1 MVEIEFDYNQQIT
14 VIQAELDE
22 LFQVVINKYLQ
33 KSLLDSK
40 SIYFLAN
47 GEQMNPQQTLGN
59 QMNKINKQNKKMK
72 VLVQTFE
79 GGNNNVKVFSQ
90 IEQII
95 CPICHEP
102 CRIKI
107 ENYQIK
113 LSECINNHSK
123 IMKIKDF
130 PNSQRIN
137 ISEIICEKCRIKN
150 KGNCSNNEF
159 YKCLTCNQNLC
170 LLYRAKHD
178 LNHNI
183 KKIFIYIY
191 RI

>member
-40 SIYFLAN
+40 SIYFLTN
-47 GEQMNPQQTLGN
+47 GEQINPQQTVGN

-79 GGNNNVKVFSQ
+79 EGNTNVKVFSQ
-90 IEQII
+90 IEKII
-95 CPICHEP
+95 CPSCHEP

-113 LSECINNHSK
+113 LIN
-123 IMKIKDF
+123 
-130 PNSQRIN
+130 
-137 ISEIICEKCRIKN
+137 
-150 KGNCSNNEF
+150 
-159 YKCLTCNQNLC
+159 Y
-170 LLYRAKHD
+170 
-178 LNHNI
+178 
-183 KKIFIYIY
+183 
-191 RI
+191 